1 MFVKA
6 FEEMLFKSQAFDRWS
21 LLSPCLPRGCV
32 FSGLVTMYGP
42 GSTRILEKK
51 KGKRSV
57 FSNIRMDPGS
67 YIVTS
72 PDNTYPRGKH
82 GEIKVHR
89 SNACGLNVFQTSFML
104 DLLSICFC
112 RYIRCHRVGFW

>member
-21 LLSPCLPRGCV
+21 LLSPCLPRGYV

-51 KGKRSV
+51 KEKEV
-57 FSNIRMDPGS
+57 F
-67 YIVTS
+67 
-72 PDNTYPRGKH
+72 
-82 GEIKVHR
+82 
-89 SNACGLNVFQTSFML
+89 F
-104 DLLSICFC
+104 
-112 RYIRCHRVGFW
+112 